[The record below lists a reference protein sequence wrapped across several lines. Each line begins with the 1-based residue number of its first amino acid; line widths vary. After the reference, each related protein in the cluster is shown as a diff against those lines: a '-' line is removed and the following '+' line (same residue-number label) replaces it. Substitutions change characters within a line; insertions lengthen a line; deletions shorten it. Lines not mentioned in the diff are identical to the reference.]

1 MTDEDKAGFLS
12 IEERIVKVKG
22 FIAAFETKSAG
33 SFAHE
38 SWAISLKSHLNDL
51 YEIREK
57 QGEPE

>member
-22 FIAAFETKSAG
+22 FIAEADAKG
-33 SFAHE
+33 DGDFAHLIA
-38 SWAISLKSHLNDL
+38 AISLKSHLNDL

-57 QGEPE
+57 QGEHK